1 MNQVWVIIFAIMI
14 VGTVVKNVFFSMFA
28 WVVID
33 VFVLVVCY
41 FVLRRYPYID
51 LSKSMVFL
59 TGLTAINIL
68 TVLDIIGGILGSLLL
83 LALLIW
89 TLFSERIWPGRRP
102 RLRHKWHK

>member
-14 VGTVVKNVFFSMFA
+14 VSTIVKNVFFSMFA
-28 WVVID
+28 WVMID
-33 VFVLVVCY
+33 VLVLAVCY
-41 FVLRRYPYID
+41 LVLRRYPYID
-51 LSKSMVFL
+51 LSKSMIFL

-68 TVLDIIGGILGSLLL
+68 TDLNIIGGILGGLLL